1 MASHHSLISS
11 AIKRNT
17 SLRCLYIVAI
27 ALLAIFISGC
37 SNSSSKTSQRAGKTG
52 AQQKERIV
60 YRSLDDL
67 ATSKVATYTGSSQ
80 ERALEKKYPK
90 MQILRMDADL
100 DMIESLVA
108 GVCEAVV
115 LDDYAIK
122 YYSKQVGGVEVI
134 DTFGELS
141 FGVAFKKGKNT
152 VLREQFN
159 SFIQEIES
167 NGILQDMRQRWIEDP
182 DNTTTPYMEMPKS
195 GTPVIISIAAGAA
208 PFQFY
213 KNGELTGFEIEL
225 CKRFSVYI
233 QRPVE
238 FKDSDWA
245 SLVTSIAAGA
255 NDMAISALNITTD
268 RAEAVDFSV
277 PYYVCS
283 SLVGVRAENTENYVP
298 VEGEEKME
306 KAGMLESV
314 KRSFYRNIV
323 EEERYKMILSG
334 LKLTTFISIMA
345 GIIGTLLGALIC
357 WMKMHRSAALR
368 SFAGAYISVMRGTP
382 VLVFLMFM
390 FYVVL
395 SGTSVNAVWVSI
407 ITFAMNFSAYA
418 AEMFRSSIEGVDKG
432 QTEAGLSLGY
442 TPVRTFF
449 RFILPQAFAS
459 VLPVYKGE
467 VISLIKNTSIVG
479 FIAVQ
484 DLTKVG
490 DIIRSRTF
498 DAFFP
503 LIMVAVLYFVL
514 AWIFASALDLVG
526 PKKK

>member
-1 MASHHSLISS
+1 ML
-11 AIKRNT
+11 
-17 SLRCLYIVAI
+17 AI
-27 ALLAIFISGC
+27 ALIAIFVAGC
-37 SNSSSKTSQRAGKTG
+37 ANTGSKMPEGAEKTNI
-52 AQQKERIV
+52 QQKERTI

-67 ATSKVATYTGSSQ
+67 ATGRVATYTGSTQ
-80 ERALEKKYPK
+80 ERALELKYPK

-100 DMIESLVA
+100 DMVETLVA
-108 GVCEAVV
+108 GICDAIV
-115 LDDYAIK
+115 LDDYTFK
-122 YYSKQVGGVEVI
+122 YYAKQIGGIVAI
-134 DTFGELS
+134 DTFGELA

-159 SFIQEIES
+159 SFIREIES
-167 NGILQDMRQRWIEDP
+167 NGILQDMKLRWIEDP
-182 DNTTTPYMEMPKS
+182 DNTSIPDMEMPKS
-195 GTPVIISIAAGAA
+195 GQPVIISVSIGAA
-208 PFQFY
+208 PFQFH

-238 FKDSDWA
+238 FRDSDWA

-255 NDMAISALNITTD
+255 NDMAISALNITND

-277 PYYVCS
+277 PYYICT
-283 SLVGVRAENTENYVP
+283 SLVGVREENTENYVP
-298 VEGEEKME
+298 REKGEEHKE
-306 KAGMLESV
+306 KVGMLESF
-314 KRSFYRNIV
+314 KQSFYRNIV
-323 EEERYKMILSG
+323 QEYRYKLILSG
-334 LKLTTFISIMA
+334 LKITTFISIMA

-357 WMKMHRSAALR
+357 WMKMHRNISVR

-390 FYVVL
+390 FYVIF
-395 SGTSVNAVWVSI
+395 SGTSINAVWVSI

-418 AEMFRSSIEGVDKG
+418 AEMFRSSIEGIDKG

-442 TPVRTFF
+442 TPVRAFT
-449 RFILPQAFAS
+449 RFVLPQAFAN

-467 VISLIKNTSIVG
+467 LISLIKNTSIVG

-503 LIMVAVLYFVL
+503 LVMVAVLYFAL
-514 AWIFASALDLVG
+514 AWIFTVALDLIG